1 MYATILLPIDYSRK
15 KNKILFPHLPL
26 PPLMYTLGTDLLQV
40 SDDIEFIVLKK

>member
-1 MYATILLPIDYSRK
+1 MYATIAYRLFQK

-26 PPLMYTLGTDLLQV
+26 PPLMYTLGFDLLQV

>member
-1 MYATILLPIDYSRK
+1 MYATIAYRLFQK
-15 KNKILFPHLPL
+15 KKVLFPHLPL